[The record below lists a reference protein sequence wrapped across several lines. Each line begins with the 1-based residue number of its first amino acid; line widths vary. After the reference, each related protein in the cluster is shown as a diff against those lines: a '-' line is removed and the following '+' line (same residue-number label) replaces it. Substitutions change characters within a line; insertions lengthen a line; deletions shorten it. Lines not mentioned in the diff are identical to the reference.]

1 MGSVP
6 GLVVSPEPSCVV
18 VSPLVS
24 AEVSFEVSETPLP
37 LSVAVVSDAVP
48 VSLPEPALV
57 EESPQAANRAA
68 RGRQRRRRVVER
80 M

>member
-1 MGSVP
+1 
-6 GLVVSPEPSCVV
+6 
-18 VSPLVS
+18 
-24 AEVSFEVSETPLP
+24 VSETPLP

>member
-1 MGSVP
+1 
-6 GLVVSPEPSCVV
+6 LVVSPEPSCVA
-18 VSPLVS
+18 VSPEVS
-24 AEVSFEVSETPLP
+24 ADVSLEVSETPLP
-37 LSVAVVSDAVP
+37 LSAVSVVVP
-48 VSLPEPALV
+48 VSVPAPVPLLV